1 MSILILDTIDYM
13 NRMNRKSLVETRRIL
28 YDEQGGKLLLSY
40 HNIVHQLLCV
50 CFLGR
55 GSVDFILS
63 VGKLCITQ

>member
-50 CFLGR
+50 CVFRAGI
-55 GSVDFILS
+55 S
-63 VGKLCITQ
+63 